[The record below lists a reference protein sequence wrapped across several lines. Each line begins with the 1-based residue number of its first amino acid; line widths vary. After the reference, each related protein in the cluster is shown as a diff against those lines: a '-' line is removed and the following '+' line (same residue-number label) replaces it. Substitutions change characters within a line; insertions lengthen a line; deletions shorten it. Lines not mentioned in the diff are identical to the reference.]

1 MATNLKH
8 KLFPYTTGMTVL
20 FSWKRRDLKA
30 DELLIIQLSLHVE
43 EILKLL
49 HGPELE
55 YDWYDLL
62 NPR

>member
-1 MATNLKH
+1 MYISHGRGRNL
-8 KLFPYTTGMTVL
+8 M
-20 FSWKRRDLKA
+20 A
-30 DELLIIQLSLHVE
+30 DELLIIQLTLLAE

-55 YDWYDLL
+55 YDWYDLP